1 MIPVPIP
8 APIPAPIP
16 GLGATARRVTPEA
29 NAARARCYVWSMT
42 VSAPTPAAAVPES
55 LLDRAARGERLDAAE
70 IEALYHLPLP
80 EVAAVAHGLRLAR
93 RDPEQ
98 VSFLID
104 RNINY
109 TNICNVS
116 CNFCAFYR
124 TRRQADSYVLD
135 YEHISQKI
143 RELEAV
149 GGTRILLQGG
159 VNPEL
164 PLEYYTGLLRH
175 VKTHHPTIRIDAFSP
190 EEVLFMEK
198 SFGMSLDDLLDTLIA
213 AGLDGLPGA
222 GGEILEDD
230 VRAKAAPARIR
241 SADWFRIIDAAQR
254 KGLYTISTMVIGFG
268 ETYAQR
274 ARHLLKIREQQDRAN
289 ALYGGNGFSGFA
301 MWTLQTEHTRL
312 HGKAPGATAHEYLQQ
327 LAVARIALDNVPNIQ
342 ASWPA
347 QGFKV
352 AQASLYYGAN
362 DLGSTMLE
370 ENVVSAAGGHQRV
383 QAQVREL
390 VRIAVDAGF
399 TPVIRN
405 SRFEIIERPD
415 VAALLG
421 RDAANPEAERAVGAG
436 A

>member
-1 MIPVPIP
+1 MTATVPH
-8 APIPAPIP
+8 
-16 GLGATARRVTPEA
+16 
-29 NAARARCYVWSMT
+29 
-42 VSAPTPAAAVPES
+42 VSPLEK
-55 LLDRAARGERLDAAE
+55 AARGERLNAAE

-80 EVAAVAHGLRLAR
+80 DVAAVAHDLRMQR
-93 RDPEQ
+93 RDPDT

-109 TNICNVS
+109 TNVCNVG

-124 TRRQADSYVLD
+124 TKRQADSYTLD
-135 YEHISQKI
+135 YEHISRKI
-143 RELEAV
+143 TELEQE

-159 VNPEL
+159 VNPDL
-164 PLEYYTGLLRH
+164 GLDYYTGMLRH
-175 VKTHHPTIRIDAFSP
+175 VKAHHPTIRIDAFSP

-198 SFGMSLDDLLDTLIA
+198 TFGLTLDELLDTLME

-230 VRAKAAPARIR
+230 VRKKAAPARIR
-241 SADWFRIIDAAQR
+241 AADWFRIQDAAQR

-274 ARHLLKIREQQDRAN
+274 ANHLLKIREQQDK
-289 ALYGGNGFSGFA
+289 ALRDYAGNGFAGFA
-301 MWTLQTEHTRL
+301 MWTLQTENTRL

-327 LAVARIALDNVPNIQ
+327 LAIARIALDNVPNIQ
-342 ASWPA
+342 TSWPA

-352 AQASLYYGAN
+352 AQAALYYGAN

-370 ENVVSAAGGHQRV
+370 ENVVSAAGGHDRHR
-383 QAQVREL
+383 ATVREL
-390 VRIAVDAGF
+390 IRIAVDAGF

-405 SRFEIIERPD
+405 SRFEIIEWPD
-415 VAALLG
+415 AEAILNR
-421 RDAANPEAERAVGAG
+421 RDENPEAERAVGAG

>member
-1 MIPVPIP
+1 MTAPEVAVTAAPSPSVPST
-8 APIPAPIP
+8 
-16 GLGATARRVTPEA
+16 LGQDA
-29 NAARARCYVWSMT
+29 
-42 VSAPTPAAAVPES
+42 
-55 LLDRAARGERLDAAE
+55 LDRAARGERLDAAE
-70 IEALYHLPLP
+70 LESLYHLPLP
-80 EVAAVAHGLRLAR
+80 EVAAVAHGLRLER
-93 RDPEQ
+93 RDPD
-98 VSFLID
+98 VVTFLID

-109 TNICNVS
+109 TNICNVG

-124 TRRQADSYVLD
+124 TKRQADAYTLD
-135 YEHISQKI
+135 YAQLSHKI

-164 PLEYYTGLLRH
+164 GLDYYLGMLRH
-175 VKTHHPTIRIDAFSP
+175 VKAHHPTIRIDAFSP

-198 SFGMSLDDLLDTLIA
+198 AFGLSLDELLDRLIE

-230 VRAKAAPARIR
+230 VRRKAAPARIR
-241 SADWFRIIDAAQR
+241 SEDWFRIIDAAQR
-254 KGLYTISTMVIGFG
+254 RGLYTIATMVIGFG

-274 ARHLLKIREQQDRAN
+274 VSHLLKIRAQQDKAQRE
-289 ALYGGNGFSGFA
+289 YGGNGFFGFA
-301 MWTLQTEHTRL
+301 LWTLQTENTRL
-312 HGKAPGATAHEYLQQ
+312 AGKAPGATAHEYLQQ
-327 LAVARIALDNVPNIQ
+327 LAVARIALDNLHNLQ

-352 AQASLYYGAN
+352 GQAALYYGAN

-370 ENVVSAAGGHQRV
+370 ENVVSAASGNGRHQ
-383 QAQVREL
+383 ATVREL

-399 TPVIRN
+399 TPAIRN
-405 SRFEIIERPD
+405 SRFEIIEWPD
-415 VAALLG
+415 VETILHRAPS
-421 RDAANPEAERAVGAG
+421 NPEAGRGVGAS

>member
-1 MIPVPIP
+1 
-8 APIPAPIP
+8 
-16 GLGATARRVTPEA
+16 
-29 NAARARCYVWSMT
+29 MT
-42 VSAPTPAAAVPES
+42 VLAPPDTA
-55 LLDRAARGERLDAAE
+55 LLEKAARGERLNAAE

-80 EVAAVAHGLRLAR
+80 EVAAVAHDLRKQR
-93 RDPEQ
+93 SDPHT
-98 VSFLID
+98 VTFLID

-109 TNICNVS
+109 TNVCNVG

-124 TRRQADSYVLD
+124 TKRQKDSYTLD

-143 RELEAV
+143 RELEDV
-149 GGTRILLQGG
+149 GGTRILMQGG

-175 VKTHHPTIRIDAFSP
+175 IKANHPTIKIDAFSP
-190 EEVLFMEK
+190 EEVLFFEK
-198 SFGMSLDDLLDTLIA
+198 TFGLSLDDLLDTLIE

-241 SADWFRIIDAAQR
+241 SADWLRILDAAQR

-274 ARHLLKIREQQDRAN
+274 ANHLLQIRQQQDK
-289 ALYGGNGFSGFA
+289 ALHDYAGNGFSGFA
-301 MWTLQTEHTRL
+301 MWSLQTEHTRL

-327 LAVARIALDNVPNIQ
+327 LAIARIALDNIPNLQ
-342 ASWPA
+342 ASWPG

-352 AQASLYYGAN
+352 AQAALYYGAN

-370 ENVVSAAGGHQRV
+370 ENVVSAAGGHGRHK
-383 QAQVREL
+383 ATVREL
-390 VRIAVDAGF
+390 IRIAVDAGF
-399 TPVIRN
+399 TPAIRN
-405 SRFEIIERPD
+405 SRFQIIEWPD
-415 VAALLG
+415 VQAALG
-421 RDAANPEAERAVGAG
+421 RSEANPEAERAVGSVG
-436 A
+436 AAL

>member
-1 MIPVPIP
+1 MTATVPH
-8 APIPAPIP
+8 
-16 GLGATARRVTPEA
+16 
-29 NAARARCYVWSMT
+29 
-42 VSAPTPAAAVPES
+42 VSPLEK
-55 LLDRAARGERLDAAE
+55 AARGERLNAAE

-80 EVAAVAHGLRLAR
+80 DVAAVAHDLRMQR
-93 RDPEQ
+93 RDPDT

-109 TNICNVS
+109 TNVCNVG

-124 TRRQADSYVLD
+124 TKRQADSYTLD
-135 YEHISQKI
+135 YEHISRKI
-143 RELEAV
+143 TELEQE

-159 VNPEL
+159 VNPDL
-164 PLEYYTGLLRH
+164 GLDYYTGMLRH
-175 VKTHHPTIRIDAFSP
+175 VKAHHPTIRIDAFSP

-198 SFGMSLDDLLDTLIA
+198 TFGLTLDELLDTLMD

-230 VRAKAAPARIR
+230 VRKKAAPARIR
-241 SADWFRIIDAAQR
+241 AADWFRIQDAAQR

-274 ARHLLKIREQQDRAN
+274 ANHLLKIREQQDK
-289 ALYGGNGFSGFA
+289 ALRDYAGNGFAGFA
-301 MWTLQTEHTRL
+301 MWTLQTENTRL

-327 LAVARIALDNVPNIQ
+327 LAIARIALDNVPNIQ
-342 ASWPA
+342 TSWPA

-352 AQASLYYGAN
+352 AQAALYYGAN

-370 ENVVSAAGGHQRV
+370 ENVVSAAGGHDRHR
-383 QAQVREL
+383 ATVREL
-390 VRIAVDAGF
+390 IRIAVDAGF

-415 VAALLG
+415 AAAILNR
-421 RDAANPEAERAVGAG
+421 RDENPEAERAVGAG

>member
-1 MIPVPIP
+1 MTATVPH
-8 APIPAPIP
+8 
-16 GLGATARRVTPEA
+16 
-29 NAARARCYVWSMT
+29 
-42 VSAPTPAAAVPES
+42 VSPLEK
-55 LLDRAARGERLDAAE
+55 AARGERLNAAE

-80 EVAAVAHGLRLAR
+80 DVAAVAHDLRMQR
-93 RDPEQ
+93 RDPDT

-109 TNICNVS
+109 TNVCNVG

-124 TRRQADSYVLD
+124 TKRQADSYTLD
-135 YEHISQKI
+135 YEHISRKI
-143 RELEAV
+143 TELEQE

-159 VNPEL
+159 VNPDL
-164 PLEYYTGLLRH
+164 GLDYYTGMLRH
-175 VKTHHPTIRIDAFSP
+175 VKAHHPTIRIDAFSP

-198 SFGMSLDDLLDTLIA
+198 TFGLTLDELLDTLME

-230 VRAKAAPARIR
+230 VRKKAAPARIR
-241 SADWFRIIDAAQR
+241 AADWFRIQDAAQR

-274 ARHLLKIREQQDRAN
+274 ANHLLKIREQQDK
-289 ALYGGNGFSGFA
+289 ALRDYAGNGFAGFA
-301 MWTLQTEHTRL
+301 MWTLQTENTRL

-327 LAVARIALDNVPNIQ
+327 LAIARIALDNVPNIQ
-342 ASWPA
+342 TSWPA

-352 AQASLYYGAN
+352 AQAALYYGAN

-370 ENVVSAAGGHQRV
+370 ENVVSAAGGHDRHR
-383 QAQVREL
+383 ATVREL
-390 VRIAVDAGF
+390 IRIAVDAGF

-415 VAALLG
+415 AEAILNR
-421 RDAANPEAERAVGAG
+421 RDENPEAERAVGAG

>member
-1 MIPVPIP
+1 MSVP
-8 APIPAPIP
+8 APA
-16 GLGATARRVTPEA
+16 L
-29 NAARARCYVWSMT
+29 NAG
-42 VSAPTPAAAVPES
+42 P
-55 LLDRAARGERLDAAE
+55 LDRAATGARLSPGE
-70 IEALYHLPLP
+70 IEALYTLPLP
-80 EVAAVAHGLRLAR
+80 DVASVATALRAER
-93 RDPEQ
+93 RDPD
-98 VSFLID
+98 VVTFLID

-109 TNICNVS
+109 TNVCNVG

-124 TRRQADSYVLD
+124 TKRQKDSYTLD
-135 YEHISQKI
+135 YEQISAKI

-149 GGTRILLQGG
+149 NGTRILLQGG

-164 PLEYYTGLLRH
+164 GLEYYTGLLRH
-175 VKTHHPTIRIDAFSP
+175 VKANHPTIRIDAFSP

-198 SFGMSLDDLLDTLIA
+198 TFGLTLDALLDTLIE

-241 SADWFRIIDAAQR
+241 SDDWFRIIDAAQR
-254 KGLYTISTMVIGFG
+254 KGLYTIATMVIGFG

-274 ARHLLKIREQQDRAN
+274 AAHLVKIRDQQDRAN
-289 ALYGGNGFSGFA
+289 REYGGNGFSGFA

-327 LAVARIALDNVPNIQ
+327 LAIARIALDNIANIQ

-352 AQASLYYGAN
+352 AQAALYYGAN

-370 ENVVSAAGGHQRV
+370 ENVVSAAGGHGRHH
-383 QAQVREL
+383 ATVREL
-390 VRIAVDAGF
+390 IRIAVDAGF
-399 TPVIRN
+399 RPAIRN
-405 SRFEIIERPD
+405 SRFEIIDWPD
-415 VAALLG
+415 ASAAL
-421 RDAANPEAERAVGAG
+421 RQSDSNPERERAVGASG
-436 A
+436 

>member
-1 MIPVPIP
+1 MTAP
-8 APIPAPIP
+8 API
-16 GLGATARRVTPEA
+16 GTD
-29 NAARARCYVWSMT
+29 
-42 VSAPTPAAAVPES
+42 PAAAA
-55 LLDRAARGERLDAAE
+55 LDRAVQGERLDHAG
-70 IEALYHLPLP
+70 IEALYSLPLP
-80 EVAAVAHGLRLAR
+80 DVAAAAHHLRLAR
-93 RDPEQ
+93 RDPET
-98 VSFLID
+98 VTFLID

-109 TNICNVS
+109 TNICNVG

-124 TRRQADSYVLD
+124 TARQKDSYTLD
-135 YEHISQKI
+135 YEQISHKI

-159 VNPEL
+159 VNPAL
-164 PLEYYTGLLRH
+164 GLDYYTGLLRH
-175 VKTHHPTIRIDAFSP
+175 VKANHPTIRIDAFSP

-198 SFGMSLDDLLDTLIA
+198 TFGLSLDALLDTLIE

-241 SADWFRIIDAAQR
+241 SEDWFRIIDAAQR
-254 KGLYTISTMVIGFG
+254 RGLYTIATMVIGFG

-274 ARHLLKIREQQDRAN
+274 TSHLLKIREQQDRAN
-289 ALYGGNGFSGFA
+289 REYGGNGFSGFA

-327 LAVARIALDNVPNIQ
+327 LAIARIALDNIPNIQ

-352 AQASLYYGAN
+352 AQSALYYGAN

-370 ENVVSAAGGHQRV
+370 ENVVSAAGGHGRHN
-383 QAQVREL
+383 ATVREL

-399 TPVIRN
+399 EPAIRN
-405 SRFEIIERPD
+405 SRFQIIERPD
-415 VAALLG
+415 VTAILG
-421 RDAANPEAERAVGAG
+421 RDDANPEGDRAVGAS
-436 A
+436 

>member
-1 MIPVPIP
+1 MK
-8 APIPAPIP
+8 
-16 GLGATARRVTPEA
+16 GETNAR
-29 NAARARCYVWSMT
+29 RARCYAPDMT
-42 VSAPTPAAAVPES
+42 APAPTPAAGD
-55 LLDRAARGERLDAAE
+55 LLPRAARGDRLTHAE
-70 IEALYHLPLP
+70 VEALYHQPLP
-80 EVAAVAHGLRLAR
+80 DVAAVAHHLRLTR
-93 RDPEQ
+93 RDPDT
-98 VSFLID
+98 VTFLID

-109 TNICNVS
+109 TNICNVG

-124 TRRQADSYVLD
+124 TRRQQDSYTLD
-135 YEHISQKI
+135 YEQISHKI

-164 PLEYYTGLLRH
+164 GLDYYTGLLRH
-175 VKTHHPTIRIDAFSP
+175 VKAHHPTIRIDAFSP

-198 SFGMSLDDLLDTLIA
+198 TFGLSLDDLLDTLIE

-241 SADWFRIIDAAQR
+241 SEDWFRIIDAAQR
-254 KGLYTISTMVIGFG
+254 KGLYTIATMVIGFG

-274 ARHLLKIREQQDRAN
+274 ASHLLKIREQQDKAN
-289 ALYGGNGFSGFA
+289 RDYDGNGFSGFA

-327 LAVARIALDNVPNIQ
+327 LAIARIALDNIPNIQ

-352 AQASLYYGAN
+352 GQAALYYGAN

-370 ENVVSAAGGHQRV
+370 ENVVSAAAGHDRH
-383 QAQVREL
+383 QATVREL
-390 VRIAVDAGF
+390 IRIAVDAGF
-399 TPVIRN
+399 TPAIRN
-405 SRFEIIERPD
+405 SRFQIIDWPD
-415 VAALLG
+415 AQAILN
-421 RDAANPEAERAVGAG
+421 RAPENPEGDRAVGSAG
-436 A
+436 

>member
-1 MIPVPIP
+1 MTATVPH
-8 APIPAPIP
+8 
-16 GLGATARRVTPEA
+16 
-29 NAARARCYVWSMT
+29 
-42 VSAPTPAAAVPES
+42 VSPLEK
-55 LLDRAARGERLDAAE
+55 AARGERLNAAE

-80 EVAAVAHGLRLAR
+80 DVAAVAHDLRMQR
-93 RDPEQ
+93 RDPDT

-109 TNICNVS
+109 TNVCNVG

-124 TRRQADSYVLD
+124 TKRQADSYTLD
-135 YEHISQKI
+135 YEHISRKI
-143 RELEAV
+143 TELEQE

-159 VNPEL
+159 VNPDL
-164 PLEYYTGLLRH
+164 GLDYYTGMLRH
-175 VKTHHPTIRIDAFSP
+175 VKANHPTIRIDAFSP

-198 SFGMSLDDLLDTLIA
+198 TFGLTLDELLDTLME

-230 VRAKAAPARIR
+230 VRKKAAPARIR
-241 SADWFRIIDAAQR
+241 AADWFRIQDAAQR

-274 ARHLLKIREQQDRAN
+274 ANHLLKIREQQDK
-289 ALYGGNGFSGFA
+289 ALRDYAGNGFAGFA
-301 MWTLQTEHTRL
+301 MWTLQTENTRL

-327 LAVARIALDNVPNIQ
+327 LAIARIALDNVPNIQ
-342 ASWPA
+342 TSWPA

-352 AQASLYYGAN
+352 AQAALYYGAN

-370 ENVVSAAGGHQRV
+370 ENVVSAAGGHDRHR
-383 QAQVREL
+383 ATVREL
-390 VRIAVDAGF
+390 IRIAVDAGF

-415 VAALLG
+415 AEAILNR
-421 RDAANPEAERAVGAG
+421 RDENPEAERAVGAG
-436 A
+436 T